1 MKTRSLFLTLTLGL
15 VAGLFACQDV
25 GIMAPDDLQ
34 PQFGKGGNKPPK
46 DPPPPIGAELAG
58 LLNGTAAEGW
68 SWNYKKDVFR
78 ANGSMEVD
86 TDLSGIDVNDCMI
99 SPEDANAD
107 HLMDALSG
115 LSGTTAIL
123 RVDMANLEAAS
134 EVNRI
139 TSYVGEGVVRYFWVG
154 PLGEFDGSS
163 ATVSEFVDSWDA
175 DGTITY
181 TLTGGVLGVR
191 DTGSPSS
198 VVKIACPYTGSVTV
212 TVNKVTP

>member
-46 DPPPPIGAELAG
+46 GDPPPIGAALTEFLT
-58 LLNGTAAEGW
+58 GTATE
-68 SWNYKKDVFR
+68 
-78 ANGSMEVD
+78 
-86 TDLSGIDVNDCMI
+86 DVNDCMI